1 MEDTQPISKKRLVQS
16 RWIQILQELIR
27 NATTAEE
34 IHAIADL
41 LRESDSRK
49 AEQAE
54 NSEQAE

>member
-1 MEDTQPISKKRLVQS
+1 MEDTQPTSKKRLAQS

-34 IHAIADL
+34 IHAIAEL
-41 LRESDSRK
+41 LRESDSRQ

-54 NSEQAE
+54 